1 MRFDHLSIRT
11 RLLLCVV
18 LPLVS
23 SLLLGLLWLN
33 TYVGRHDRMAELVG
47 HTQTMRLASDLIDG
61 LQAER
66 GTTAGFIGS
75 KGQKMASEMAAARQA
90 SDGAIAR
97 VATSELSHGDDL
109 NARYAEIEAAIER
122 IADIRRQVDTLTLP
136 GGEAFSYY
144 TDTIAMTME
153 LSDRLGLG
161 VRETELA
168 QRLVAYADLLAAKEF
183 AGRRRGLG
191 TGAIGAGGFS
201 TDRLLAFV
209 DAAGGQASMLG
220 RYMAHVAPEERQAAN
235 GALDAAGRKEI
246 DALVDQMVERGTA
259 GDLSSLDPAHFF
271 SLATQEIKTLKGF
284 EAATLNRIETLAAE
298 AQTGAWTN
306 LVQAGAIG
314 FAGLL
319 VVLAATVVFTRSIT
333 GPLKRLNLCMEKLAR
348 GEVDMSLIATGGR
361 DEIARM
367 ARSVES
373 FVQVSED
380 GVRRRQAADE
390 SVRRDREAER
400 ATHESERARKA
411 REIAEAM
418 EALKLGLKAL
428 SSGDVSYRISRML
441 AGELDQMRLDFNES
455 TERLETALLSV
466 RGVSDTVT
474 SGVAELRTASNDLAR
489 RTETQA
495 ATVETTSAALAQIA
509 ETVSSNAGRADR
521 VGRLVVEASDFAN
534 TSTKVVEDSMK
545 AMEEIAK
552 ASKEISAIIG
562 AIDEITFQTNLLAL
576 NAGVEAA
583 RAGEAG
589 KGFAVVAQEVRELAT
604 RSADAAREIKEL
616 VARSVASVDQGVT
629 LFGRTGEALNG
640 ILGRVEEVRGEMA
653 SIVDA
658 TREQA
663 SAIAHISSSIGEID
677 AATQSNAAMVE
688 EAAAAT
694 SALGTEAERLAGEVA
709 AFRLSIDHGTRHM
722 RRAA

>member
-168 QRLVAYADLLAAKEF
+168 QRLVAYADLLATKEF

-441 AGELDQMRLDFNES
+441 AGELDQMALTPCHALVQFNVCDGV
-455 TERLETALLSV
+455 LSCQ
-466 RGVSDTVT
+466 
-474 SGVAELRTASNDLAR
+474 LY
-489 RTETQA
+489 Q
-495 ATVETTSAALAQIA
+495 
-509 ETVSSNAGRADR
+509 
-521 VGRLVVEASDFAN
+521 
-534 TSTKVVEDSMK
+534 
-545 AMEEIAK
+545 
-552 ASKEISAIIG
+552 
-562 AIDEITFQTNLLAL
+562 
-576 NAGVEAA
+576 
-583 RAGEAG
+583 
-589 KGFAVVAQEVRELAT
+589 
-604 RSADAAREIKEL
+604 RSADLFLGVPFNIASYSLLLLMVAQVCGLKPGEFIHTFGDLHLYSNHLDQAKLQLAREPRPLPRMTLNPDVGDIYSFRYDDFELQHYDPHPSIK
-616 VARSVASVDQGVT
+616 AP
-629 LFGRTGEALNG
+629 
-640 ILGRVEEVRGEMA
+640 
-653 SIVDA
+653 
-658 TREQA
+658 
-663 SAIAHISSSIGEID
+663 IA
-677 AATQSNAAMVE
+677 V
-688 EAAAAT
+688 
-694 SALGTEAERLAGEVA
+694 
-709 AFRLSIDHGTRHM
+709 
-722 RRAA
+722 

>member
-1 MRFDHLSIRT
+1 
-11 RLLLCVV
+11 
-18 LPLVS
+18 
-23 SLLLGLLWLN
+23 
-33 TYVGRHDRMAELVG
+33 
-47 HTQTMRLASDLIDG
+47 
-61 LQAER
+61 
-66 GTTAGFIGS
+66 
-75 KGQKMASEMAAARQA
+75 
-90 SDGAIAR
+90 
-97 VATSELSHGDDL
+97 
-109 NARYAEIEAAIER
+109 
-122 IADIRRQVDTLTLP
+122 
-136 GGEAFSYY
+136 
-144 TDTIAMTME
+144 
-153 LSDRLGLG
+153 
-161 VRETELA
+161 
-168 QRLVAYADLLAAKEF
+168 
-183 AGRRRGLG
+183 
-191 TGAIGAGGFS
+191 
-201 TDRLLAFV
+201 
-209 DAAGGQASMLG
+209 MLG

>member
-161 VRETELA
+161 VRETEL
-168 QRLVAYADLLAAKEF
+168 LATKEF